1 MKIYA
6 NKFNDHLKQSLRPV
20 YVVTGEEPFQVNEC
34 CDALRKKARKEGYT
48 ERTVYS
54 VDIDATGHQEFLQSA
69 DNMSLFAERKII
81 EVRLPKGKTGKE
93 WGAALNNY
101 LSKTNDDTLLIV
113 SGHKLDRG
121 VASSAW
127 YKKADKAG
135 VVVTVWPKNTQEM
148 VSWVNQKM
156 RAYKLSASRT
166 AIELIVVRVE
176 GNMLAAE
183 QEIQKLALLFP
194 ETEIGEGEVISS
206 VANSSRYSVFDLANA
221 ALDGNP
227 KRAARILKG
236 LQGEGVALVLIHWAL
251 TQEIRS
257 LSTIAQLQLNGV
269 APDAAIGK
277 LRIARNK
284 IASVKNAL
292 HRHSEKDWISMLANT
307 ARLDRMIKGRESGD
321 IWNELQELALFI
333 AGKKL
338 ALT

>member
-6 NKFNDHLKQSLRPV
+6 NKFNDHLKQDLRPV
-20 YVVTGEEPFQVNEC
+20 YVVTGEEPLQVNEC

-54 VDIDATGHQEFLQSA
+54 VDIDSGHQEFLQSA

-81 EVRLPKGKTGKE
+81 EIRLPKGKTGKE

-101 LSKTNDDTLLIV
+101 LSKPTEDTLLIV

-127 YKKADKAG
+127 YKKADKTG
-135 VVVTVWPKNTQEM
+135 VVVTVWRKNTREM
-148 VSWVNQKM
+148 VGWVNKKM
-156 RAYKLSASRT
+156 REHKLRT
-166 AIELIVVRVE
+166 TRGAVELIVVRVE

-183 QEIQKLALLFP
+183 QEIQKLSLLFP
-194 ETEIGEGEVISS
+194 ESEIREGEVISS
-206 VANSSRYSVFDLANA
+206 VANSSRYSVFDLSNA
-221 ALDGNP
+221 ALEGKA
-227 KRAARILKG
+227 KRVARILKG

-251 TQEIRS
+251 TQEVRS
-257 LSTIAQLQLNGV
+257 LSTIAQLQLSGV
-269 APDAAIGK
+269 APDAAISK

-284 IASVKNAL
+284 IAPVKNAL
-292 HRHSEKDWISMLANT
+292 HRHTEKDWISMMANT

-321 IWNELQELALFI
+321 IWNELLELALFI

-338 ALT
+338 V